1 MQDKQR
7 ASIQRKTCHAKV
19 IENSSQCNNRML
31 VSGEI
36 KVEME
41 GEIIMGD
48 YLEEILD
55 NNDLEMD
62 IMAALD
68 EGVMLND
75 YHYANWRYESD
86 SKEELD
92 DFDGYYTV

>member
-1 MQDKQR
+1 
-7 ASIQRKTCHAKV
+7 
-19 IENSSQCNNRML
+19 
-31 VSGEI
+31 
-36 KVEME
+36 
-41 GEIIMGD
+41 MGD